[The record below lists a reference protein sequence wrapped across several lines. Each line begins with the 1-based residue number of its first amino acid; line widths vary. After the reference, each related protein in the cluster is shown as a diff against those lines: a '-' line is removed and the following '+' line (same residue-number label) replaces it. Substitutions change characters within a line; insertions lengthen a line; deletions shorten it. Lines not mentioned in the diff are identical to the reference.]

1 VKVSVMSEEVTVMS
15 EEPRNPLA
23 LVVGTVLIAVGV
35 LAALDRTGVIAWSH
49 QRNLWPLI
57 LIAIGLAQLT
67 YTYDARPRRGFA
79 LTLVGSW
86 LLLYELGVMPLDN
99 SWPLVLVAIG
109 VAMAWDGWSPGRELS
124 QEERVLRERRRGEL
138 LPLMVIG
145 LIVAALLVGDRGR
158 VMVQGS
164 STSAETQVMAVLGGN
179 RHVSYAHPFRGADVT
194 AFMGGAVLDLRNTTI
209 EPGQEVTVNVFTMMG
224 GSTLYVPREWIVDTR
239 ALAVLGGV
247 EDRRF
252 GRPSVEDRR
261 SGRRNRDDQDDQVD
275 PAPVTAERE
284 PPADSP
290 SPPASVGEP
299 TSSSAPRLVIRGL
312 IAMGGLVIRL

>member
-1 VKVSVMSEEVTVMS
+1 MSEEASVMSEER
-15 EEPRNPLA
+15 RNPLG
-23 LVVGTVLIAVGV
+23 LVVGTVLIVVGV
-35 LAALDRTGVIAWSH
+35 LTALDRTGVVAWSH

-86 LLLYELGVMPLDN
+86 LLLYELGIMSLDN

-138 LPLMVIG
+138 MPLMVIG
-145 LIVAALLVGDRGR
+145 LIVAALLVGERSR
-158 VMVQGS
+158 VIMQKTT
-164 STSAETQVMAVLGGN
+164 STTDQTQVTAVLGGN
-179 RHVSYAHPFRGADVT
+179 RHVSYARPFRGADVT

-209 EPGQEVTVNVFTMMG
+209 EPGQEVTIDVFTMMG

-252 GRPSVEDRR
+252 GRPSGVEDRR

-275 PAPVTAERE
+275 RLNPAPVTAERE

-290 SPPASVGEP
+290 SLPASAGEP
-299 TSSSAPRLVIRGL
+299 TSSSAPRLVIRGM

>member
-1 VKVSVMSEEVTVMS
+1 
-15 EEPRNPLA
+15 
-23 LVVGTVLIAVGV
+23 
-35 LAALDRTGVIAWSH
+35 
-49 QRNLWPLI
+49 
-57 LIAIGLAQLT
+57 
-67 YTYDARPRRGFA
+67 
-79 LTLVGSW
+79 
-86 LLLYELGVMPLDN
+86 
-99 SWPLVLVAIG
+99 
-109 VAMAWDGWSPGRELS
+109 MAWDGWSPGRELS

-138 LPLMVIG
+138 MPLMVIG

-158 VMVQGS
+158 VMVKG
-164 STSAETQVMAVLGGN
+164 TSFTAETQVMAVLGGN
-179 RHVSYAHPFRGADVT
+179 RHVSYARPFRGADIT

-209 EPGQEVTVNVFTMMG
+209 EPGQEVVIDVFTMMG
-224 GSTLYVPREWIVDTR
+224 GSTVYVPREWVVDTR

-252 GRPSVEDRR
+252 GRPSGVEDRR

-275 PAPVTAERE
+275 RLNPAPATAERE

-290 SPPASVGEP
+290 ATSAGEP